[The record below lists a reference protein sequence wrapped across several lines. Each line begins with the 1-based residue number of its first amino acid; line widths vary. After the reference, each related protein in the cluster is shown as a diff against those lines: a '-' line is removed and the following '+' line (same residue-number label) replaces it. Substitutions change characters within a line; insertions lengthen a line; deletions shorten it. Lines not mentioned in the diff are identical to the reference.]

1 MRSLRSQKHW
11 DGFRSILEI
20 SIHALQID
28 EVLECVDADAS
39 HAAQGDEKED
49 DAGELPELYG
59 VARYLMPAAMIEA
72 VVREPH
78 LTRLTR

>member
-1 MRSLRSQKHW
+1 MLSLRPQKHW
-11 DGFRSILEI
+11 DGSRSILDL

-39 HAAQGDEKED
+39 HAARGDEKED

-59 VARYLMPAAMIEA
+59 VARYVMPAAMIEA
-72 VVREPH
+72 VVRGPH
-78 LTRLTR
+78 LMRLA